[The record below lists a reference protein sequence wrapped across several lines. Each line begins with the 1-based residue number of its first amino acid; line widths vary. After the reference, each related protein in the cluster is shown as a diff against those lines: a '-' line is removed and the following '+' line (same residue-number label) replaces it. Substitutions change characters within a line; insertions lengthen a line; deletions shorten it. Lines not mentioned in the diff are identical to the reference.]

1 MTLLELVQLLRK
13 HLTPLVLVTLAF
25 GVVAGAYAYLLMA
38 DEYTSQ
44 TSVYVLTDSEDSTT
58 LYTELNTSSLITNDV
73 AEIMQGNRV
82 ANEAAAALGLEDL
95 EGFEVSVE
103 ISDSSR
109 IIDVAVTGTDPE
121 LAAQVATQIVESATA
136 IATDAMGIDAI
147 TVIEEAEVP
156 EEPSGP
162 NRPLYVAVGLFAGFF
177 LDVAAVIV
185 VDMLNTKIRGDE
197 ELEELTGVPVLG
209 RVPYVEGGVFVAR

>member
-1 MTLLELVQLLRK
+1 MTLLELAQLLRK
-13 HLTPLVLVTLAF
+13 HLTSLILVTLAF
-25 GVVAGAYAYLLMA
+25 GIAAGVYTYGFMD
-38 DEYTSQ
+38 DEYTSE
-44 TSVYVLTDSEDSTT
+44 TSVYVLIDSDDSTT
-58 LYTELNTSSLITNDV
+58 LYTELNTSTLITNDV

-82 ANEAAAALGLEDL
+82 ANETATALGLEDL
-95 EGFEVSVE
+95 SGFEVSVE

-121 LAAQVATQIVESATA
+121 LAAQVAEQIVISATA
-136 IATDAMGIDAI
+136 IATEAMGVDAI

-162 NRPLYVAVGLFAGFF
+162 NRLLYIAVALFAGFF

-185 VDMLNTKIRGDE
+185 VDMLNTKVRSE
-197 ELEELTGVPVLG
+197 EEVEEITGVPVMG
-209 RVPYVEGGVFVAR
+209 RVPYVKGGGVRS